1 VEALPGPPV
10 GRRRVELVE
19 RKGLGHPD
27 TICDA
32 LVEAIALALNR
43 LYVERLGAVVHYN
56 VDKALLIAGQC
67 RKDFGGGEIL
77 HPMELIV
84 GDRATF
90 EVDGTKL
97 PVEDTALAAVDTW
110 LAGHLPLVRPH
121 LRTRIALAP
130 GSVELTGIFAPS
142 AADVVSNDTSGASGY
157 APLSATEQIVFE
169 VERFLNGRTFKARFS
184 DTGHDVK
191 VFGRREDD
199 RLDVTVAMPLLAG
212 TTPSEGA
219 YFRRKEE
226 ILAALAQQ
234 FAAAPFRLHWRLNN
248 LDATGRGSDG
258 VYLTLTGTSA
268 EDADSGQVGRGNRAN
283 GLIAFARPTGGEA
296 TAGKNAL
303 AHAAS
308 TPPPPGWPRCTS
320 ISRPG
325 SAPRWT
331 GRGSTSRWCWR
342 RARRCPMSSRRSGP
356 RSRPRPRASQRS
368 GPGSA
373 AASTLCA
380 SRSRHLELILVAP
393 ATIAQR
399 DEQDVAVGIFF
410 GRVAGMHQP
419 AARTGPGIL
428 LGALRALVIAATM
441 IVDLPH
447 PEERHVLG
455 LPGPLSP

>member
-234 FAAAPFRLHWRLNN
+234 FAAAPIRLHWRLNN

-303 AHAAS
+303 AHAGKVYSVLSHHLARRIHAA
-308 TPPPPGWPRCTS
+308 TPGLAEVYVHLAARIGAPVD
-320 ISRPG
+320 RPWIDVQVVLEEG
-325 SAPRWT
+325 AALSDVEPTIRATLETEAQGFAAFRARL
-331 GRGSTSRWCWR
+331 GRGEYPVC
-342 RARRCPMSSRRSGP
+342 
-356 RSRPRPRASQRS
+356 
-368 GPGSA
+368 
-373 AASTLCA
+373 
-380 SRSRHLELILVAP
+380 
-393 ATIAQR
+393 
-399 DEQDVAVGIFF
+399 
-410 GRVAGMHQP
+410 
-419 AARTGPGIL
+419 
-428 LGALRALVIAATM
+428 
-441 IVDLPH
+441 
-447 PEERHVLG
+447 
-455 LPGPLSP
+455 